1 MDGCRALAVTG
12 IVVVGAGWTLDRPLA
27 VGRAT
32 DPRLLT
38 RSDLP
43 VERCPTDLAAEI
55 DGTCR
60 TDVVCLV
67 VRAGGGTTAL
77 GVADVWVVGVD
88 AGAVAVLAAG
98 DGEGSGAAVSKSGG
112 AWLATEGPMRRDP
125 LADPSESIGR
135 G

>member
-1 MDGCRALAVTG
+1 MDGGRALAVTG
-12 IVVVGAGWTLDRPLA
+12 IVVVGAGWTPDRPLA

-43 VERCPTDLAAEI
+43 VERWATDLAAEI

-67 VRAGGGTTAL
+67 VRAGGGTVAL

-88 AGAVAVLAAG
+88 AGAAVVLAAG
-98 DGEGSGAAVSKSGG
+98 DGSGAAVSKSGG
-112 AWLATEGPMRRDP
+112 AWLATEGPMSRDP

-135 G
+135 S